1 MSHEV
6 NDRVWED
13 VWEAVE
19 QMSLEEVREFL
30 LSNLHSQEEVSRL
43 NEVELREAVAE
54 DMFNLRGVL
63 RMRIEEALDILDE
76 FIYDEMQKS
85 NDKKMKD
92 ELQEAW
98 NKIIEEVTT

>member
-13 VWEAVE
+13 VWEEVE

-30 LSNLHSQEEVSRL
+30 LSNSHSQEEVSRL

-54 DMFNLRGVL
+54 DMYNLRGV
-63 RMRIEEALDILDE
+63 
-76 FIYDEMQKS
+76 
-85 NDKKMKD
+85 
-92 ELQEAW
+92 
-98 NKIIEEVTT
+98 

>member
-13 VWEAVE
+13 VWEEVE
-19 QMSLEEVREFL
+19 QMSLAEVKEFL

-54 DMFNLRGVL
+54 DMFNLRGV
-63 RMRIEEALDILDE
+63 
-76 FIYDEMQKS
+76 
-85 NDKKMKD
+85 
-92 ELQEAW
+92 
-98 NKIIEEVTT
+98 

>member
-19 QMSLEEVREFL
+19 QMSLEEVKEFL
-30 LSNLHSQEEVSRL
+30 LSNLHSQEEVTRL

-54 DMFNLRGVL
+54 DMFNLRGV
-63 RMRIEEALDILDE
+63 
-76 FIYDEMQKS
+76 
-85 NDKKMKD
+85 
-92 ELQEAW
+92 
-98 NKIIEEVTT
+98 

>member
-54 DMFNLRGVL
+54 DMFNLRGV
-63 RMRIEEALDILDE
+63 
-76 FIYDEMQKS
+76 
-85 NDKKMKD
+85 
-92 ELQEAW
+92 
-98 NKIIEEVTT
+98 

>member
-6 NDRVWED
+6 NERVWED

-54 DMFNLRGVL
+54 DMFNLRGV
-63 RMRIEEALDILDE
+63 
-76 FIYDEMQKS
+76 
-85 NDKKMKD
+85 
-92 ELQEAW
+92 
-98 NKIIEEVTT
+98 

>member
-13 VWEAVE
+13 VWEEVE

-30 LSNLHSQEEVSRL
+30 LRNLHSQEEVSRL

-54 DMFNLRGVL
+54 DMFNLRGV
-63 RMRIEEALDILDE
+63 
-76 FIYDEMQKS
+76 
-85 NDKKMKD
+85 
-92 ELQEAW
+92 
-98 NKIIEEVTT
+98 

>member
-6 NDRVWED
+6 NDRVRED
-13 VWEAVE
+13 VWEEVE

-54 DMFNLRGVL
+54 DMFNLRGV
-63 RMRIEEALDILDE
+63 
-76 FIYDEMQKS
+76 
-85 NDKKMKD
+85 
-92 ELQEAW
+92 
-98 NKIIEEVTT
+98 

>member
-30 LSNLHSQEEVSRL
+30 LSNLHSQEEVTRL

-54 DMFNLRGVL
+54 DMFNLRGV
-63 RMRIEEALDILDE
+63 
-76 FIYDEMQKS
+76 
-85 NDKKMKD
+85 
-92 ELQEAW
+92 
-98 NKIIEEVTT
+98 

>member
-13 VWEAVE
+13 VWEEVA

-30 LSNLHSQEEVSRL
+30 LSNSHSQEEVSRL

-54 DMFNLRGVL
+54 DMFNLRGV
-63 RMRIEEALDILDE
+63 
-76 FIYDEMQKS
+76 
-85 NDKKMKD
+85 
-92 ELQEAW
+92 
-98 NKIIEEVTT
+98 

>member
-19 QMSLEEVREFL
+19 QMSLAEVREFL
-30 LSNLHSQEEVSRL
+30 LSNLHSQEEVARL

-54 DMFNLRGVL
+54 DMFNLRGV
-63 RMRIEEALDILDE
+63 
-76 FIYDEMQKS
+76 
-85 NDKKMKD
+85 
-92 ELQEAW
+92 
-98 NKIIEEVTT
+98 

>member
-19 QMSLEEVREFL
+19 EMSLEEVREFL

-54 DMFNLRGVL
+54 DMFNLRGV
-63 RMRIEEALDILDE
+63 
-76 FIYDEMQKS
+76 
-85 NDKKMKD
+85 
-92 ELQEAW
+92 
-98 NKIIEEVTT
+98 

>member
-30 LSNLHSQEEVSRL
+30 LSNLHSREEVTRL

-54 DMFNLRGVL
+54 DMFNLRGV
-63 RMRIEEALDILDE
+63 
-76 FIYDEMQKS
+76 
-85 NDKKMKD
+85 
-92 ELQEAW
+92 
-98 NKIIEEVTT
+98 

>member
-13 VWEAVE
+13 VWEEVE

-30 LSNLHSQEEVSRL
+30 LSNLHSQEEVARL

-54 DMFNLRGVL
+54 DMFNLRG
-63 RMRIEEALDILDE
+63 I
-76 FIYDEMQKS
+76 
-85 NDKKMKD
+85 
-92 ELQEAW
+92 
-98 NKIIEEVTT
+98 

>member
-63 RMRIEEALDILDE
+63 RNE
-76 FIYDEMQKS
+76 
-85 NDKKMKD
+85 N
-92 ELQEAW
+92 
-98 NKIIEEVTT
+98 

>member
-13 VWEAVE
+13 IWEEVA

-54 DMFNLRGVL
+54 DMFNLRGV
-63 RMRIEEALDILDE
+63 
-76 FIYDEMQKS
+76 
-85 NDKKMKD
+85 
-92 ELQEAW
+92 
-98 NKIIEEVTT
+98 